1 MCSEGKALR
10 ASHPRNEE
18 RGTHA
23 SATSDAPTQRG
34 KREAAGATATTGEQT
49 GGERTQE
56 RSQRGTRRRRAQ
68 PQETK
73 QRTLMMKPA
82 VKRERSVARQ
92 ITQKNKQ
99 TIITNETNG

>member
-1 MCSEGKALR
+1 MYSKGKALR
-10 ASHPRNEE
+10 ATHPRNEE
-18 RGTHA
+18 RGNHA

-34 KREAAGATATTGEQT
+34 KREAAEATATTGEQT

-73 QRTLMMKPA
+73 QKN
-82 VKRERSVARQ
+82 
-92 ITQKNKQ
+92 TQD
-99 TIITNETNG
+99 ESR

>member
-1 MCSEGKALR
+1 VCSKGKALR
-10 ASHPRNEE
+10 ATHPRNEE
-18 RGTHA
+18 RGNHA

-34 KREAAGATATTGEQT
+34 KRGAAEATATTGEQT
-49 GGERTQE
+49 GEERTQE

-82 VKRERSVARQ
+82 VKRERNVSKQVTRKYKYIR
-92 ITQKNKQ
+92 ITQ
-99 TIITNETNG
+99 ETNG